1 MDMYDITGIYILL
14 TLLGAVFFSFAF
26 WLWMLVDCLKRKK
39 MKKKL
44 LWVAILLFLN
54 IVGSVLYFFA
64 IKNKEKY

>member
-14 TLLGAVFFSFAF
+14 TLLGAVLFSFAF

-64 IKNKEKY
+64 IKNKERY